1 MNAKKT
7 ATATELEG
15 LQIWQAAIE
24 AADAKISPVME
35 VLKLPPE
42 SPVFEAVSGLQ
53 DALTA
58 VVAAIFDDAD
68 GSIAWYWLENG
79 MGRKGLDAH
88 PAGEAFRP
96 IRTLDDLLWLMGY
109 EKGAA

>member
-7 ATATELEG
+7 ATNIELEG

-42 SPVFEAVSGLQ
+42 SPVFEAVSELQ

-58 VVAAIFDDAD
+58 VVSAIFDDAD
-68 GSIAWYWLENG
+68 GSIAWYWLEND
-79 MGRKGLDAH
+79 MGRKGLEAH

-109 EKGAA
+109 EKGVA